1 MLSTLVN
8 EEKDFVDKATYKLL
22 CEHTQKSQKALKNDL
37 AKINKTIL
45 SLIREDEQ
53 LSKLFEEIVSVPGVG
68 QVTAT
73 EMIVAMCGSRL
84 KPVVRLNSKTF
95 LLLNN

>member
-8 EEKDFVDKATYKLL
+8 EEKEFVDRATDESSLIHQLL

-45 SLIREDEQ
+45 NLIREDEQ
-53 LSKLFEEIVSVPGVG
+53 LSKLFEEVASVRGVG
-68 QVTAT
+68 GVRAT
-73 EMIVAMCGSRL
+73 ELIVATCGSRL
-84 KPVVRLNSKTF
+84 
-95 LLLNN
+95 